1 MIRTLCER
9 LNHNIEIRQ
18 TLSQIRKEMKDSEKK
33 ELLLSWIQDGSLDLT
48 PFLTKE
54 DAITRKNTALLIGD
68 SSLSSYLD
76 VLFEAYEKEETLF
89 VRESYLT
96 AMKSMDASAYLPQL
110 KERLCVLSGNEMSIE
125 NQKHLQKELRA
136 LTELILTLEKPSIH
150 KFHAGDQTFHC
161 IFRTNPLYPEATE
174 KQMKGKTS
182 SSRLG
187 VRVSTNHLDTLRN
200 IRTYHEILFQI
211 PGMVSCG
218 PTPESAAKTIADSSL
233 ISLLE
238 NTHDGACP
246 FYFRLGVKN
255 KMSLEQ
261 RSIFAKKI
269 ASSIEKYTNRKLIN
283 STSHYEFEIRMIEG
297 KSGSYHLLVKF
308 YTFDDH
314 RFNYRREY
322 IPTSIKPVNAALLVE
337 LAKDYMIPDAQVL
350 DPFCGVGT
358 MLIERQKVVKG
369 NTSYGIDHSPEAI
382 EKAIINTNLADQII
396 HYINKDC
403 FTFTHEYAFDEIFTE
418 MPYATG
424 QKNEADIYDTYK
436 NFFPM
441 ARHVLTPEGTI
452 IMYTRNREYVKRLC
466 PKQNFQIIKEYK
478 ITEKPETWLMILR

>member
-18 TLSQIRKEMKDSEKK
+18 TLSQIRKEIKDSEKK

-48 PFLTKE
+48 PFLTNE
-54 DAITRKNTALLIGD
+54 DAKTRKNTALLIGD
-68 SSLSSYLD
+68 LSLSSYLD
-76 VLFEAYEKEETLF
+76 VLFEAYEKEKTLF

-96 AMKSMDASAYLPQL
+96 AMKSMDASAYLSQL
-110 KERLCVLSGNEMSIE
+110 KERLSVLSENEMSIE

-136 LTELILTLEKPSIH
+136 LTELILSLEKPSIH
-150 KFHAGDQTFHC
+150 KFHAGNQTFHC
-161 IFRTNPLYPEATE
+161 IFRTNPFHPEVTE

-238 NTHDGACP
+238 STHDGACP

-269 ASSIEKYTNRKLIN
+269 ASSIEKFTNRKLIN
-283 STSHYEFEIRMIEG
+283 STSHYEFEIRLIEG
-297 KSGSYHLLVKF
+297 KSGNYHLLVKF

-358 MLIERQKVVKG
+358 MLIERQKSVKG

-441 ARHVLTPEGTI
+441 ARRVLTPEGTI
-452 IMYTRNREYVKRLC
+452 IMYTRNRDYVKRLC

-478 ITEKPETWLMILR
+478 ITERPETWLMILK